1 MSTRTGN
8 LLASAFLVAAMV
20 SIFCGVACTSV
31 HQKKGPPIVDHVAEA
46 QGQIA
51 SAPFTWHDNRLLVDV
66 FLNGKGPF
74 VMIFDVGGANSL
86 TPEVQRILELRSQ
99 GPEVNMDGGKSTA
112 TNLVHLKTVQVGD
125 FKLTE
130 QKFQVQNLNLI
141 RKTFRFAH
149 LDGVIGYE
157 LLQHAKVRINF
168 DRQKIEWLSTQAPT
182 LSEAQTLNFELV
194 DQTPL
199 IHGKING
206 QPANILIDTGDRSNL
221 TLFHKFAQSSK
232 IQELFTARDSLV
244 TGMGLG
250 GPIPGKIASVQ
261 SVELGSTEV
270 KDVLARLPLTKRGY
284 FFASEISASVGMG
297 VLKGFNLEFDATNHS
312 LALQRRKNY
321 NEESTFVPVPTRLR

>member
-1 MSTRTGN
+1 MSIHHI
-8 LLASAFLVAAMV
+8 LISLAWVLSGA
-20 SIFCGVACTSV
+20 ACTST
-31 HQKKGPPIVDHVAEA
+31 HLLKGPPLVDQAPE
-46 QGQIA
+46 GSGKIA

-74 VMIFDVGGANSL
+74 VMIFDVGGVNSL
-86 TPEVQRILELRSQ
+86 TPEVQRVLELQSQ
-99 GPEVNMDGGKSTA
+99 GPEVNMDGSKPSI
-112 TNLVHLKTVQVGD
+112 TNSVHLKSVQVGD

-149 LDGVIGYE
+149 LDGIIGYE
-157 LLQHAKVRINF
+157 LLQHAKVRINL
-168 DRQKIEWLSTQAPT
+168 DRQSIEWRSAQAPS

-194 DQTPL
+194 NQTPL

-221 TLFHKFAQSSK
+221 TLFHKFAKSSK
-232 IQELFTARDSLV
+232 IQELFKAREALV

-250 GPIPGKIASVQ
+250 GPISGKIASVQ
-261 SVELGSTEV
+261 SVELGGVEV

-284 FFASEISASVGMG
+284 FFASDISASVGMG
-297 VLKGFNLEFDATNHS
+297 VLKGFNLEFDAVNHS

-321 NEESTFVPVPTRLR
+321 NEESTFVPVPRRLR